1 MGNRMIHNIMM
12 FFLLIFA
19 FLSLFNGSNGDNPP
33 NITLPYP
40 HMVIVGPTGS
50 GKSSLAMALI
60 GEDVEC
66 ENCTFPICWDSDSC
80 TKETSYA
87 TAPWLGN
94 PEVCILSR
102 TTSSVFLFNC

>member
-1 MGNRMIHNIMM
+1 MRILFITVLM
-12 FFLLIFA
+12 FMSQ
-19 FLSLFNGSNGDNPP
+19 SLVVFGDTEA
-33 NITLPYP
+33 NITLPFP

-94 PEVCILSR
+94 PDVCI
-102 TTSSVFLFNC
+102 FEYKDFNTRD

>member
-1 MGNRMIHNIMM
+1 MPIIDCMMILFISA
-12 FFLLIFA
+12 FI
-19 FLSLFNGSNGDNPP
+19 FLSQSLVVFGDTEA
-33 NITLPYP
+33 NITLPFP

-50 GKSSLAMALI
+50 GKSSLAMAFI

-94 PEVCILSR
+94 PDVGIFQL
-102 TTSSVFLFNC
+102 

>member
-1 MGNRMIHNIMM
+1 MKLFI
-12 FFLLIFA
+12 FFVTLF
-19 FLSLFNGSNGDNPP
+19 SLNFMVYGDAETNL
-33 NITLPYP
+33 TLPFP

-66 ENCTFPICWDSDSC
+66 ENCTFPICWDSNSC

-94 PEVCILSR
+94 LDVSNSR
-102 TTSSVFLFNC
+102 YL